1 MKKRIFPPE
10 YKTVD
15 KGHGRI
21 EIRIAK
27 TSTMLN
33 EYIKFPHVK
42 QILKV
47 NRIRM
52 DLKGNNRTEETAY
65 YITSLGEEKADAK
78 ELLKLVRGH
87 WSIESLHWIR
97 DRVFDEDRSQTRRG
111 SAPRAFATLLKINS
125 MHHIA
130 SSTRK
135 IGRKTERALALICV

>member
-1 MKKRIFPPE
+1 
-10 YKTVD
+10 
-15 KGHGRI
+15 
-21 EIRIAK
+21 
-27 TSTMLN
+27 MLN

-65 YITSLGEEKADAK
+65 YITSLSEEKADAK

-97 DRVFDEDRSQTRRG
+97 DRVFDEDRSQTRKRFC
-111 SAPRAFATLLKINS
+111 SKSFC
-125 MHHIA
+125 HI
-130 SSTRK
+130 T
-135 IGRKTERALALICV
+135 